1 MLNWLNSKPDKTS
14 SPPSNLQLDEEALA
28 MEHIRETY
36 SQLKE
41 LSSTIDARH
50 PSVAMILAAGH
61 GKRIKSE
68 KSKMLHNIW
77 GVPTVTRVANAAR
90 EGLGTDNLI
99 LVVGIKALEVAQALG
114 KANGRVFEYQSEQHG
129 TGDAVRVGLLALP
142 NSGYNGAVYVFPGD
156 MGLLNREA
164 VRDFRND
171 FEKNMCDMIVLT
183 ADYQG
188 DPAANYYGRILRVP
202 AQDVD
207 GRPSGNDHGKV
218 IEIREH
224 RDILEMRPDKP
235 YRVEYNH
242 RVYSFTQE
250 ELLKLP
256 EFNTGVYAFM
266 AQPLIRYVKTL
277 QTDNAQGELYVTDL
291 ISIFNKN
298 GLTVR
303 ASRAKDSSTV
313 LGFNNKSVLKEME
326 KIARDKAYDRLKD
339 LIMIEDKDDFF
350 IADEVIDEIIDMD
363 KTRAPLDIEIGKGV
377 HLGPSVKLN
386 KGVVIKSRARLEGNI
401 VLGEHVTIH
410 ENVSLSTYP
419 HQTLRIGRNSEILQG
434 DIVKGN
440 LTIGE
445 NCRIESSVNMTGA
458 DEYPTRIGNNVLIK
472 GTSYIFGTIIEDDV
486 WVEHSVLKCKFVE
499 RTVRKDGTVQ
509 PVKWVLPLPEGLD
522 SLHSLEQK

>member
-1 MLNWLNSKPDKTS
+1 
-14 SPPSNLQLDEEALA
+14 
-28 MEHIRETY
+28 MERLREIFA
-36 SQLKE
+36 QLKE
-41 LSSTIDARH
+41 LSSPIDGKQT
-50 PSVAMILAAGH
+50 SVAMILAAGH

-68 KSKMLHNIW
+68 KSKMLHDIW

-90 EGLGTDNLI
+90 DGLGANNLI

-114 KANGRVFEYQSEQHG
+114 KAEGRVFEYQAEQHG
-129 TGDAVRVGLLALP
+129 TGDAVRVGLQALP
-142 NSGYNGAVYVFPGD
+142 GPNYNGAVYVFPGD

-171 FEKNMCDMIVLT
+171 FEKNPCDMIVLT

-188 DPAANYYGRILRVP
+188 HPAENYYGRILRVP
-202 AQDVD
+202 AQDVE

-224 RDILEMRPDKP
+224 RDILAMSPDKP

-242 RVYSFTQE
+242 RVYSFIKN
-250 ELLKLP
+250 ELLNLP

-266 AQPLIRYVKTL
+266 AQPLLRYIETL
-277 QTDNAQGELYVTDL
+277 QTNNAQGELYVTDL
-291 ISIFNKN
+291 ISIFNNN

-303 ASRAKDSSTV
+303 ASLAKDPSAV

-326 KIARDKAYDRLKD
+326 KIARDKAYERLKD
-339 LIMIEDKDDFF
+339 LIMINDKDDFF
-350 IADEVIDEIIDMD
+350 IADAVIEQIIEMD
-363 KTRAPLDIEIGKGV
+363 KARAPLDIEIGKGV
-377 HLGPSVKLN
+377 YIGPAVKLD
-386 KGVVIKSRARLEGNI
+386 KSVMIKNRARLEGNI
-401 VLGEHVTIH
+401 ILGENVKIH

-419 HQTLRIGRNSEILQG
+419 HQTLSIGRHSEILQG

-472 GTSYIFGTIIEDDV
+472 GTSHIFGVIIEDGV
-486 WVEHSVLKCKFVE
+486 WVEHSVLKCKYVE
-499 RTVRKDGTVQ
+499 RTARKDGTIQ
-509 PVKWVLPLPEGLD
+509 PIKYVFPLPEGLD
-522 SLHSLEQK
+522 SLHSLERK